1 MFRVSGYRDGYGY
14 ENDRQEEVSVVGVR
28 VIFKD

>member
-1 MFRVSGYRDGYGY
+1 MFKVSGYRDGYGY
-14 ENDRQEEVSVVGVR
+14 KNDRQEEVSIVGMR